1 MRAENITSSV
11 YEMLKKNGFK
21 GKLVS
26 IKHIDELQQ
35 EIETHYQKGCL
46 NEKLYDGYLANFD
59 FTLTDSFPEARS
71 LIIVTIPQPQVRA
84 TFKWQGQVYPCI
96 IPPTYSHATDKQ
108 IKDCLEKLLKPAGFH
123 LEIKKL
129 PEKLLS
135 VRSGLAQYGK
145 NNITYVPGMGS
156 FHRPVV
162 FASDLPCLEDN
173 WRKSSTLKACNGC
186 TACMDACPTGAM
198 ASDRFLLYAERCI
211 TFLNE
216 QPGEFPD
223 WLESSWHNCLVGC
236 LACQNAC
243 PMNQKIAGWTED
255 GMTFDEDETDFL
267 LKSSPEATIPE
278 KTIAKLEKL
287 DIMEYADVLGRNLK
301 VLIEQQRN
309 V

>member
-1 MRAENITSSV
+1 MRAENITGSV
-11 YEMLKKNGFK
+11 YEMLTKNGFK
-21 GKLVS
+21 GKIVS
-26 IKHIDELQQ
+26 IEHVDELRR

-46 NEKLYDGYLANFD
+46 DEKLYDGYLANFD
-59 FTLTDSFPEARS
+59 FKLTDSFPEARS
-71 LIIVTIPQPQVRA
+71 LIIVTIPQPQVRVSIR
-84 TFKWQGQVYPCI
+84 WQGQVYACS
-96 IPPTYSHATDKQ
+96 IPPTYSAATDKQ
-108 IKDCLEKLLKPAGFH
+108 IKYCLEKLLKPAGFN

-173 WRKSSTLKACNGC
+173 WRKSSTLKTCNGC

-211 TFLNE
+211 TFHNE
-216 QPGEFPD
+216 QPGKFPD
-223 WLESSWHNCLVGC
+223 WLDSSWHSCLVGC
-236 LACQNAC
+236 MYCQNAC
-243 PMNQKIAGWTED
+243 PLNQKLADWIED
-255 GMTFDEDETDFL
+255 GMTFDEHETGFL
-267 LKSSPEATIPE
+267 LKGAPEDRIAG
-278 KTIAKLEKL
+278 KTITKLKKL
-287 DIMEYADVLGRNLK
+287 DMMEYAGVLGRNLK
-301 VLIEQQRN
+301 VLIEEQRQ

>member
-1 MRAENITSSV
+1 
-11 YEMLKKNGFK
+11 
-21 GKLVS
+21 
-26 IKHIDELQQ
+26 
-35 EIETHYQKGCL
+35 
-46 NEKLYDGYLANFD
+46 
-59 FTLTDSFPEARS
+59 
-71 LIIVTIPQPQVRA
+71 
-84 TFKWQGQVYPCI
+84 
-96 IPPTYSHATDKQ
+96 
-108 IKDCLEKLLKPAGFH
+108 
-123 LEIKKL
+123 
-129 PEKLLS
+129 
-135 VRSGLAQYGK
+135 
-145 NNITYVPGMGS
+145 
-156 FHRPVV
+156 
-162 FASDLPCLEDN
+162 
-173 WRKSSTLKACNGC
+173 
-186 TACMDACPTGAM
+186 MDACPTGAM

-223 WLESSWHNCLVGC
+223 WLDSSWHNCLVGC